1 MLRFS
6 GVLLKSLLVHS
17 SASGLHMFLPACW
30 NSSVSFR
37 QEDPLGLEHYV
48 HMSTTIKQDKG
59 VSESSRTS
67 QTEEFIRP
75 LSYGF
80 GVANDNGIERVPTAP
95 QQRQGG
101 LGILGTLSRTLS
113 RAPTIDPGPPPDGG
127 LQAWTQ
133 ALMGH
138 LVVFNTWG

>member
-1 MLRFS
+1 
-6 GVLLKSLLVHS
+6 
-17 SASGLHMFLPACW
+17 
-30 NSSVSFR
+30 
-37 QEDPLGLEHYV
+37 
-48 HMSTTIKQDKG
+48 MSTTTEQEKG
-59 VSESSRTS
+59 VSESLRTS
-67 QTEEFIRP
+67 QTEEVIRP
-75 LSYGF
+75 LDHGF
-80 GVANDNGIERVPTAP
+80 GIANDDAIQRVPTAP

-101 LGILGTLSRTLS
+101 LGMLGTLSRTLS

>member
-1 MLRFS
+1 M
-6 GVLLKSLLVHS
+6 
-17 SASGLHMFLPACW
+17 P
-30 NSSVSFR
+30 
-37 QEDPLGLEHYV
+37 
-48 HMSTTIKQDKG
+48 TTIEQERS

-67 QTEEFIRP
+67 QTAEAIEP
-75 LSYGF
+75 LKYDF
-80 GVANDNGIERVPTAP
+80 GVANDDAIRRVPTAA
-95 QQRQGG
+95 QQRHGG

-113 RAPTIDPGPPPDGG
+113 RVSTIDPGPPPDGG